1 MLATSGDVKE
11 VEGDVGG
18 NLDQSS
24 RVQCAVIYYP
34 MTDLLNAGADHAAR
48 FPESAKNEDAGG
60 LSAQLLGYKDPKG
73 MSYLR
78 EIFAKNDKTNPY
90 WKYVA
95 LSELSNPVNYVSK
108 DDPPILL
115 GHSSMDR
122 VVSVEQSE
130 RLYKKYID
138 NGLDASFY
146 RWGMGAHGVV
156 GTDIEAATSEWIA
169 KKLLVDLAPK
179 K

>member
-1 MLATSGDVKE
+1 
-11 VEGDVGG
+11 
-18 NLDQSS
+18 
-24 RVQCAVIYYP
+24 
-34 MTDLLNAGADHAAR
+34 MT
-48 FPESAKNEDAGG
+48 
-60 LSAQLLGYKDPKG
+60 
-73 MSYLR
+73 YLR
-78 EIFAKNDKTNPY
+78 EIFAKNDKTNPF

-115 GHSSMDR
+115 GHSSMDN
-122 VVSVEQSE
+122 VVSVEQSQ

-146 RWGMGAHGVV
+146 IWAKGSHGAV
-156 GTDIEAATSEWIA
+156 GLDIEAATSEWIA